1 MLNMNKKS
9 SDLFKSAIDKEFSKI
24 PNLNK
29 DTMSDAN
36 EYKKNFTEEEDNIK
50 GKVKKRENTEATS
63 SGSSGAFVSPINFSN
78 DFMEKSNSENKKME
92 TKEATSSSSVG
103 SYVTPAAWAKS
114 TKKKDWRGKNKP
126 QIPGG
131 SFVSVKK
138 KCKKFPYC
146 NQGDIKALNIYKNE
160 SLKEAISNVSNKLGI
175 TESVIMSI
183 IQHEIESMSK
193 SRK

>member
-1 MLNMNKKS
+1 MNKKS